1 MKTLKM
7 IFLTT
12 ILTLSASVLAHD
24 FPTDET
30 VRYVLGCMADN
41 GGLSDENLYSCSC
54 RLNTVGEAMTYAEY
68 EEGITFERNK
78 DMPGEKGGFF
88 RSSELGEK
96 MYHKLTD
103 ARKNAEANCPI
114 VKHVVRTN
122 PQNN

>member
-1 MKTLKM
+1 MKTLKIILLAT
-7 IFLTT
+7 IFT
-12 ILTLSASVLAHD
+12 APVSVLAHD
-24 FPTDET
+24 FPTEET

-54 RLNTVGEAMTYAEY
+54 RLNTIGETMKYADY
-68 EEGITFERNK
+68 EEGITYERNK

-96 MYHKLTD
+96 MYHKLVD
-103 ARKNAEANCPI
+103 ARKDAEATCPI